1 MQQKLHYLVLLVAA
15 IFAFSFSASA
25 KVWRVNNTAGVSAD
39 FAQISAAISNSQV
52 QPGDTIYVEGTA
64 TTYGYTILSKRLVL
78 IGTGY
83 LLSGATGNAGLQF
96 NTNSSKF
103 STLDVDSLASGSTF
117 VGLEGN
123 IRLSAGVDN
132 ITITRCNVIIDRIS
146 GGLKSEHLVFNKCL
160 LSLNMSSALADDV
173 QVTNCYI
180 NNWFHIPGGN
190 NVLVRNNVINVSSP
204 NISNGYFANNIFI
217 SSGNVN
223 GVVNSSFKY
232 NISVYNM
239 LPTGNNNQNSVPYA
253 NIFVGSG
260 SADGQ
265 YQLKAG
271 SPAIGAGEPVNG
283 VTPDCGMFGT
293 ADPYRLSGIP
303 PVPTIYELTVPAT
316 VPSSATS
323 MTATVSTR
331 SNN

>member
-1 MQQKLHYLVLLVAA
+1 MQQKLHYPVLLVAA
-15 IFAFSFSASA
+15 IFLLSFSVNA
-25 KVWRVNNTAGVSAD
+25 KVWRVNNTPGVNAD
-39 FAQISAAISNSQV
+39 FTQLSTAFSSSLV

-64 TTYGYTILSKRLVL
+64 NTYGYAALSKRLVL

-96 NTNSSKF
+96 NTNSSKL
-103 STLDVDSLASGSTF
+103 STLDLDSLASGSTF
-117 VGLEGN
+117 MGLDGN

-132 ITITRCNVIIDRIS
+132 ITITRCNAIIDRIS

-160 LSLNMSSALADDV
+160 LSLNMGAALADDV

-190 NVLVRNNVINVSSP
+190 NVLVRNNVINVSP

-217 SSGNVN
+217 SNGNVS
-223 GVVNSSFKY
+223 GAINSSFKY
-232 NISVYNM
+232 NVSVYNI
-239 LPTGNNNQNSVPYA
+239 LPTGNNNQNNVPYA
-253 NIFVGSG
+253 NIFVSSG

-265 YQLKAG
+265 FQLKAG

-303 PVPTIYELTVPAT
+303 PLPTIYELTVPAT

-323 MTATVSTR
+323 MTVTVSTR

>member
-1 MQQKLHYLVLLVAA
+1 MQQNLRYPVLLAIA
-15 IFAFSFSASA
+15 IFMFSFSVNA

-39 FAQISAAISNSQV
+39 FAQLSTAFASSLV
-52 QPGDTIYVEGTA
+52 KPGDTIYVEGTVNA
-64 TTYGYTILSKRLVL
+64 YGYTTLSKRLVL

-96 NTNSSKF
+96 NTNNSKL

-117 VGLEGN
+117 MGLDGN
-123 IRLSAGVDN
+123 IRLSSGVDS
-132 ITITRCNVIIDRIS
+132 ITITRCNTIIDRIS

-160 LSLNMSSALADDV
+160 LSLNLGAALVDDI
-173 QVTNCYI
+173 QITNCYI
-180 NNWFHIPGGN
+180 SNWFYIPNAN
-190 NVLVRNNVINVSSP
+190 NVLVRNNVINVNPS
-204 NISNGYFANNIFI
+204 ISNGYFANNIFI
-217 SSGNVN
+217 IN
-223 GVVNSSFKY
+223 GSVSAAVNSSFKY
-232 NISVYNM
+232 NISVYNI
-239 LPTGNNNQNSVPYA
+239 LPTGNNNQNNVPYA

-271 SPAIGAGEPVNG
+271 STAIGAGEPVSG

-323 MTATVSTR
+323 MTVTVSTR